1 MDPLALL
8 ARHRLRHTTS
18 LCARCLSRATPPSAR
33 RHVHSSGPL
42 HKQQTASQA
51 RKQDD
56 TENPAPVEHPAQA
69 YPLRGYYSD
78 ILSATFRPHPAPRTR
93 PPSQAPAIP
102 NAEPQQQPQAQ
113 TPDQP
118 SPSTPEDQSPAS
130 KLSIVF
136 GTRLAS
142 PGYNSTRYNPT
153 TMPPQSTWRTING
166 VPIPPRPAEP
176 DNCCMSGCVHC
187 VWDDWRDDVEAWA
200 ERVKEARRKVEV
212 EVGVGVGEGRREKV
226 KRDMRQTA
234 RKEVES
240 ASGSVDDDGGGV
252 EGSWA
257 GVGAGAGEELFGD
270 IPVGIREFMK
280 TEKKLRERKKK
291 KVVAVQGD

>member
-18 LCARCLSRATPPSAR
+18 LCARCLSRAIPPSAR
-33 RHVHSSGPL
+33 RHAHSSAPL
-42 HKQQTASQA
+42 HRQQAASQA

-56 TENPAPVEHPAQA
+56 TEPPAPEKHAAQA

-78 ILSATFRPHPAPRTR
+78 ILSATFRPRPALRTR
-93 PPSQAPAIP
+93 PPSQPPATP
-102 NAEPQQQPQAQ
+102 NPEPQAQ

-118 SPSTPEDQSPAS
+118 SPFPTTSTTEEQSRAD
-130 KLSIVF
+130 KLSMVF
-136 GTRLAS
+136 GTRVAS

-153 TMPPQSTWRTING
+153 TMPPESTWRTING

-187 VWDDWRDDVEAWA
+187 VWDDWQDDVEAWA
-200 ERVKEARRKVEV
+200 ERVKEARRKVEIEV
-212 EVGVGVGEGRREKV
+212 EIGEGRKTAAEMRGKG

-240 ASGSVDDDGGGV
+240 ASGSVDDDGGGL
-252 EGSWA
+252 EGNWA
-257 GVGAGAGEELFGD
+257 GGGGGGDELFGD

-280 TEKKLRERKKK
+280 TEKRLRERKKK
-291 KVVAVQGD
+291 MAAV